1 MALELFA
8 KQNTIHQSA
17 TALLVYKEMK
27 ELLVLRLNAQQ
38 MLTVLTMKNVTIQEE
53 AKEKSVYL
61 SVLSPS
67 VLLEPFVQQ
76 ITTRKSVSAS
86 YLLKEMVM

>member
-1 MALELFA
+1 VLYVVLELFA
-8 KQNTIHQSA
+8 KRNTIHLSA
-17 TALLVYKEMK
+17 TALLVWKEMQ
-27 ELLVLRLNAQQ
+27 ELLVLRLNAQL

-53 AKEKSVYL
+53 AKVKSVYL

-67 VLLEPFVQQ
+67 ALLEPFVQQ

-86 YLLKEMVM
+86 YL